1 MCACPSRAVHG
12 QNSDARVT
20 AVDLE
25 EMRRTYGLGELLE
38 EQVDPDPIVQFNRWL
53 ENAVAAGL
61 AEPNAMVLATADAD
75 GRPSARTVLLKGLD
89 ERGFVFFTNQQSRK
103 ADDLAANQYCA
114 LVFPWHAMERQVRV
128 EGVASKLPADEVDA
142 YFASRPRESQL
153 GAWASQQSQ
162 PVESREELDLQYASY
177 ERQWPEGTEI
187 ATPYFW
193 GGYRVRPERFEFW
206 QGRTG
211 RLHDR
216 LAYRLTNSSSD
227 EASWELVRLQP

>member
-1 MCACPSRAVHG
+1 
-12 QNSDARVT
+12 
-20 AVDLE
+20 
-25 EMRRTYGLGELLE
+25 MRRLYQLGELLE
-38 EQVDPDPIVQFNRWL
+38 SQVDPDPIVQFRTWL
-53 ENAVAAGL
+53 GQATEAGL
-61 AEPNAMVLATADAD
+61 PEPNAMVLATADAD

-89 ERGFVFFTNQQSRK
+89 ARGFVFYTNQQSRK
-103 ADDLAANQYCA
+103 ADDLAANPHCA

-128 EGVASKLPADEVDA
+128 EGTVSKLPTEEVDA
-142 YFASRPRESQL
+142 YFAARPRESQL

-187 ATPYFW
+187 STPYFW
-193 GGYRVRPERFEFW
+193 GGYLVYPHAFEFW

-216 LAYRLTNSSSD
+216 LAYRRTNSD
-227 EASWELVRLQP
+227 GWELSRLQP

>member
-1 MCACPSRAVHG
+1 
-12 QNSDARVT
+12 
-20 AVDLE
+20 
-25 EMRRTYGLGELLE
+25 MRRVYGLGELLE
-38 EQVDPDPIVQFNRWL
+38 SQVDSDPIVQFQTWL
-53 ENAVAAGL
+53 TQATEAGL
-61 AEPNAMVLATADAD
+61 PEPNAMVLATADSD
-75 GRPSARTVLLKGLD
+75 GRPSARTVLLKRVD
-89 ERGFVFFTNQQSRK
+89 ERGLVFYTNQQSRK
-103 ADDLAANQYCA
+103 AEDLAANPHCA

-128 EGVASKLPADEVDA
+128 EGTVTKLPTDEVDE
-142 YFASRPRESQL
+142 YFASRPRGSQL

-193 GGYRVRPERFEFW
+193 GGYLVEPQAFEFW

-216 LAYRLTNSSSD
+216 LAYRRTNSSG
-227 EASWELVRLQP
+227 WELLRLQP

>member
-1 MCACPSRAVHG
+1 
-12 QNSDARVT
+12 
-20 AVDLE
+20 VDLE
-25 EMRRTYGLGELLE
+25 EMRRAYGLGELLE
-38 EQVDPDPIVQFNRWL
+38 EQVDADPVVQFSRWL
-53 ENAVAAGL
+53 ENAVAAGI
-61 AEPNAMVLATADAD
+61 AEPNAMVLATVNGD

-89 ERGFVFFTNQQSRK
+89 ERGFVFYTNQQSRK
-103 ADDLAANQYCA
+103 ADELAANPQCA

-128 EGVASKLPADEVDA
+128 EGTASKVPADEVDA
-142 YFASRPRESQL
+142 YFASRPRGSRL

-193 GGYRVRPERFEFW
+193 GGYRIRPDAFEFW

-216 LAYRLTNSSSD
+216 LAYRRARSSSNG
-227 EASWELVRLQP
+227 WELIRLQP

>member
-1 MCACPSRAVHG
+1 M
-12 QNSDARVT
+12 
-20 AVDLE
+20 DLG

-38 EQVDPDPIVQFNRWL
+38 DQLDADPIVQFGVWL
-53 ENAVAAGL
+53 AQATEAGI

-89 ERGFVFFTNQQSRK
+89 ERGLVFYTNQQSRK
-103 ADDLAANQYCA
+103 ADDLAANPHCA
-114 LVFPWHAMERQVRV
+114 LVFPWHAMERQVRI
-128 EGVASKLPADEVDA
+128 EGTVSKLPTDEVDA
-142 YFASRPRESQL
+142 YFAARPRESQL

-162 PVESREELDLQYASY
+162 PVESRAELDLQYASY

-193 GGYRVRPERFEFW
+193 GGYRVEPQAFEFW
-206 QGRTG
+206 QGRVG

-216 LAYRLTNSSSD
+216 LAYRRTRS
-227 EASWELVRLQP
+227 SWELVRLQP

>member
-1 MCACPSRAVHG
+1 
-12 QNSDARVT
+12 
-20 AVDLE
+20 
-25 EMRRTYGLGELLE
+25 MRRTYGLGELLE
-38 EQVDPDPIVQFNRWL
+38 SQVDPDPISQFQTWL
-53 ENAVAAGL
+53 SQATEAGL
-61 AEPNAMVLATADAD
+61 PEPNAMVLATADAD
-75 GRPSARTVLLKGLD
+75 GRPSARTVLLKRLD
-89 ERGFVFFTNQQSRK
+89 QRGFVFYTNQESRK
-103 ADDLAANQYCA
+103 AEDLAANPHCA

-128 EGVASKLPADEVDA
+128 EGTVTKLPTEEVDE
-142 YFASRPRESQL
+142 YFASRPRGSQL

-193 GGYRVRPERFEFW
+193 GGYLIEPQAFEFW

-216 LAYRLTNSSSD
+216 LAYRRTNSSS
-227 EASWELVRLQP
+227 AWKVLRLQP

>member
-1 MCACPSRAVHG
+1 M
-12 QNSDARVT
+12 
-20 AVDLE
+20 DLG
-25 EMRRTYGLGELLE
+25 EMRETYGLGELLE
-38 EQVDPDPIVQFNRWL
+38 SQVDADPVVQFQTWL
-53 ENAVAAGL
+53 EQARQAGL
-61 AEPNAMVLATADAD
+61 AEPNAMVLATADD
-75 GRPSARTVLLKGLD
+75 NGRPSARTVLLKRLD
-89 ERGFVFFTNQQSRK
+89 ERGFVFYTNQQSRK
-103 ADDLAANQYCA
+103 AEDLAANPHCA

-128 EGVASKLPADEVDA
+128 EGTVTKLPTDEVDE
-142 YFASRPRESQL
+142 YFASRPRGSQL

-193 GGYRVRPERFEFW
+193 GGYLVAPEAFEFW

-216 LAYRLTNSSSD
+216 LAYRRTNSSWVLS
-227 EASWELVRLQP
+227 RLQP

>member
-1 MCACPSRAVHG
+1 M
-12 QNSDARVT
+12 
-20 AVDLE
+20 DLA
-25 EMRRTYGLGELLE
+25 EMRRLYQLGELLE
-38 EQVDPDPIVQFNRWL
+38 SQVDPDPIVQFRTWL
-53 ENAVAAGL
+53 GQATEAGL
-61 AEPNAMVLATADAD
+61 PEPNAMVLATADAD

-89 ERGFVFFTNQQSRK
+89 ARGFVFYTNQQSRK
-103 ADDLAANQYCA
+103 ADDLAANPHCA

-128 EGVASKLPADEVDA
+128 EGTVSKLPAEEVDA
-142 YFASRPRESQL
+142 YFAARPRESQL

-187 ATPYFW
+187 STPYFW
-193 GGYRVRPERFEFW
+193 GGYIVYPHVLEFW

-216 LAYRLTNSSSD
+216 LAYRRTSSD
-227 EASWELVRLQP
+227 GWELSRLQP

>member
-1 MCACPSRAVHG
+1 
-12 QNSDARVT
+12 
-20 AVDLE
+20 
-25 EMRRTYGLGELLE
+25 MRRAYGLGELLE
-38 EQVDPDPIVQFNRWL
+38 EQVDADPVVQFTRWL
-53 ENAVAAGL
+53 DNAVAAGI
-61 AEPNAMVLATADAD
+61 AEPNAMVVATVSRD

-89 ERGFVFFTNQQSRK
+89 ERGFVFYTNQQSRK
-103 ADDLAANQYCA
+103 ADELAANPDCA
-114 LVFPWHAMERQVRV
+114 LVFPWHAMERQVRI
-128 EGVASKLPADEVDA
+128 EGTASKLPADEVDA
-142 YFASRPRESQL
+142 YFASRPRGSQL

-193 GGYRVRPERFEFW
+193 GGYRIRPDAFEFW

-216 LAYRLTNSSSD
+216 LAYRRTGD
-227 EASWELVRLQP
+227 SWQLQRLQP

>member
-1 MCACPSRAVHG
+1 M
-12 QNSDARVT
+12 
-20 AVDLE
+20 DLA

-38 EQVDPDPIVQFNRWL
+38 SQLDPNPIAQFQTWL
-53 ENAVAAGL
+53 NQATEAGL
-61 AEPNAMVLATADAD
+61 PEPNAMVLATVGADR
-75 GRPSARTVLLKGLD
+75 RPSARTVLLKRLD
-89 ERGFVFFTNQQSRK
+89 QRGFVFYTNQESRK
-103 ADDLAANQYCA
+103 AEDLAANPNCA
-114 LVFPWHAMERQVRV
+114 LVFPWHAMERQVRI
-128 EGVASKLPADEVDA
+128 EGTATKLPTEEVDE
-142 YFASRPRESQL
+142 YFAGRPRGSQL

-193 GGYRVRPERFEFW
+193 GGYLIEPQVFEFW

-216 LAYRLTNSSSD
+216 LVYRRASSSV
-227 EASWELVRLQP
+227 WKVLRLQP

>member
-1 MCACPSRAVHG
+1 ME
-12 QNSDARVT
+12 
-20 AVDLE
+20 LE

-38 EQVDPDPIVQFNRWL
+38 DQVDADPIVQFERWL
-53 ENAVAAGL
+53 ANAVSFGV
-61 AEPNAMVLATADAD
+61 AEPNAMVLATVDAT
-75 GRPSARTVLLKGLD
+75 GRPSARTVLLKGID
-89 ERGFVFFTNQQSRK
+89 QRGFVFYTNQESRK
-103 ADDLAANQYCA
+103 GAELAANPLCA
-114 LVFPWHAMERQVRV
+114 LVFPWHTMERQVRV
-128 EGVASKLPADEVDA
+128 EGTATKLLQDEVDA
-142 YFASRPRESQL
+142 YFASRPRGSQL

-193 GGYRVRPERFEFW
+193 GGYRIKPDFLEFW

-216 LAYRLTNSSSD
+216 LAYRRTGDTWQLQ
-227 EASWELVRLQP
+227 RLQP

>member
-1 MCACPSRAVHG
+1 
-12 QNSDARVT
+12 
-20 AVDLE
+20 
-25 EMRRTYGLGELLE
+25 MRQTYGLGELLE
-38 EQVDPDPIVQFNRWL
+38 HQVDADPVKQFARWL
-53 ENAVAAGL
+53 AQAADAGVH
-61 AEPNAMVLATADAD
+61 EPNAMVLATADQK
-75 GRPSARTVLLKGLD
+75 GKPSARTVLLKGLD
-89 ERGFVFFTNQQSRK
+89 ERGFVFYTNQQSRK
-103 ADDLAANQYCA
+103 ADDLAVNPACA

-128 EGVASKLPADEVDA
+128 EGSASKLPQDEVDA
-142 YFASRPRESQL
+142 YFASRPRGSQL

-193 GGYRVRPERFEFW
+193 GGYRIIPAAFEFW

-216 LAYRLTNSSSD
+216 LQYLRDGETWRLQ
-227 EASWELVRLQP
+227 RLQP